1 MGGMWER
8 RFANAPV
15 CGVKSRGSCWKRR
28 LSGLWPKLSGVERS
42 SNLLLLWNKAF
53 TSNQLIVVHDA

>member
-8 RFANAPV
+8 RYANVPV
-15 CGVKSRGSCWKRR
+15 CGVKWRGSCWKRR

-42 SNLLLLWNKAF
+42 SKFLFWNKTF
-53 TSNQLIVVHDA
+53 TSSQLIVVYGA